1 MGFEGK
7 KINDNLALFGGPLP
21 DKALDALKRR
31 SPTADDIIRSLPES
45 AFINISEAEIIGKVE
60 VPEVNRQELMENDLK
75 EKVNYRRERKKKS
88 VAIEQK
94 KTIIETIIE
103 PTLEI
108 ENEDIMDSLEKDLE
122 ELNRKIEE
130 QRKMKEDLARLKQM
144 QEEAAKQVA
153 APEPAPQSNIKDQV
167 VELLALAPNSP
178 KKPQIDAWKE
188 RYGKNG
194 VHVMAFGEGEVYVY
208 HHLTRGEWKKIKDI
222 MAKLQET
229 GTEGGEIEERMKE
242 KVVQY
247 CVLWPSVNEEWLQ
260 NCKAG
265 VLDSLYQMILLNS
278 GFLTPQ
284 QAMLLTTQL

>member
-60 VPEVNRQELMENDLK
+60 TPEVNQQELMENDLK

-88 VAIEQK
+88 VAIEQE

-153 APEPAPQSNIKDQV
+153 TPEPAPQSNIKDQV

-208 HHLTRGEWKKIKDI
+208 HHLTRSEWKKIKDI